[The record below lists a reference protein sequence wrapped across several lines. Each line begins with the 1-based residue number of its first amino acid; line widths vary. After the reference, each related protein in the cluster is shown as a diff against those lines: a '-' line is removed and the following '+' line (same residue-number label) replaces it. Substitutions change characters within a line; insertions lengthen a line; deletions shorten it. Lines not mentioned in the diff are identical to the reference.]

1 MRGIQPSHVEK
12 YGEALVGAV
21 KQGLAVRDHELPHVE
36 KRKRVDPETAGV
48 AGLLGTAPEGGG
60 GGGAISPPL
69 FGGSGGPGRFAR
81 GTGGGGA
88 GRVALPQ
95 EWRGACGR

>member
-36 KRKRVDPETAGV
+36 KRKRIDPETAG
-48 AGLLGTAPEGGG
+48 AGGLLRPAPEGGG
-60 GGGAISPPL
+60 AGGAPPPPTL
-69 FGGSGGPGRFAR
+69 WAFGGPGTFPP
-81 GTGGGGA
+81 GGGGGA
-88 GRVALPQ
+88 PGEKPPPPS
-95 EWRGACGR
+95 RGGPLV